1 MSLLLLINAYKI
13 LVAKS
18 EGGKTTWKTLARA
31 RGEYQ
36 NES

>member
-1 MSLLLLINAYKI
+1 